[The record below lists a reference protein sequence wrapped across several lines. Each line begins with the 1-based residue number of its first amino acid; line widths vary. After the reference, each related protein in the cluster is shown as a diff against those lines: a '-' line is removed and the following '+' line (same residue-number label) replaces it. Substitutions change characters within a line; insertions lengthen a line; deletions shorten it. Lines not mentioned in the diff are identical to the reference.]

1 MSTASLKD
9 KIPPHNLEAEQ
20 ATLGAMLLDWDAVGL
35 VIGHLRPDRFY
46 SLQHQTIYKAILSL
60 YNKGQRG
67 DILTLTDELRI
78 TGQLDAAGGVAYVA
92 SLPDH
97 VPTSSN
103 VEYYAQVVKDQSVRR
118 DLIKVSSQVI
128 TDSHD
133 DTKSSRSTL
142 EEAQNKLFSLAEMDQ
157 AQRFMTMEE
166 LVPETFEL
174 IEKHYQNKD
183 AYTGIP
189 SGFTALDSMTSGF
202 QSSEMIIIGARPSMG
217 KTALALSM
225 IQHIAITKKIPTG
238 FFSLEMASQQI
249 GQRLFSQESRI
260 SGSKIR
266 SGMLKMDDFQRL
278 QEAAS
283 RCYDAP
289 LYVADTPNMKM
300 LDLRAM
306 ARKML
311 QQYEVEIIFID
322 YLGLITSENANS
334 AVPRHEQVSEISRSL
349 KSLARELKI
358 PIVALAQVTRDSEG
372 KEPTLAN
379 LRDSGSIEQDADVV
393 MFIHRERKVTD
404 DDGTGAIDA
413 KIILAKQRN
422 GPIGNVD
429 LLFLPQYAKFENKA
443 EG

>member
-1 MSTASLKD
+1 
-9 KIPPHNLEAEQ
+9 
-20 ATLGAMLLDWDAVGL
+20 
-35 VIGHLRPDRFY
+35 
-46 SLQHQTIYKAILSL
+46 
-60 YNKGQRG
+60 
-67 DILTLTDELRI
+67 
-78 TGQLDAAGGVAYVA
+78 
-92 SLPDH
+92 
-97 VPTSSN
+97 
-103 VEYYAQVVKDQSVRR
+103 VVKDQSVRR

-157 AQRFMTMEE
+157 TQRFMTMEE
-166 LVPETFEL
+166 LVPETFDL
-174 IEKHYQNKD
+174 IEKHFHNKD

-306 ARKML
+306 ARKMR